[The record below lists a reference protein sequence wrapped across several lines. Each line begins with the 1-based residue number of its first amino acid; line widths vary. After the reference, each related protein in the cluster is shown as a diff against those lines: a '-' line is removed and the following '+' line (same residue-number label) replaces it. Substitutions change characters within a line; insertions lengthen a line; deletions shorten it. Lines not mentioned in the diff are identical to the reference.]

1 MGAEDLPLLNRLR
14 AGDATARR
22 ELFARCQ
29 TKLRPFFRTRV
40 RHADEV
46 DDLVSEVVV
55 RALEGLRNGQE
66 PRELDAW
73 LTGIAHNLLKAHYTD
88 SSRRDDRDVP
98 DQAVDPD
105 TDVEDLMTRAR
116 VLDVLRGAL
125 SGVPAGLRPVMAAHI
140 RLTAQRGRLV
150 VGAELAEEL
159 GVPRGQADRQLQ
171 RARKATEN
179 AVTSY
184 VIGHVG
190 ASRCARLAALV
201 TTPFDP
207 KQSTLV
213 LDHAAECSVCGAR
226 RVEARDCARWALG
239 PGLIGVAHDDEH
251 RRTALA
257 FFGRGTEFATAPRF
271 LGSLGSRVM
280 SLPGV
285 DAAVR
290 AAQENPALV
299 RVAAGGIG
307 LVAAAVIAVLATQPE
322 VGVSVS
328 LPTTQVTAPPY
339 VPTLSTETPPQG
351 AQPVI
356 ALSPT
361 PTATSART
369 SAARPAPT
377 STSAPDDPPPATS
390 PTPTST
396 SATPPTSTT
405 SIAPPP
411 PPPPAPK
418 WAYARVE
425 PWRSPIGEETE
436 LSATWQWGTPQP
448 ATVTRE
454 DTGVYRL
461 RFPGQASD
469 TSVAHATV
477 TFYAVARPVGCV
489 VRDNRRSGADQVVVV
504 ACAEGGTPADT
515 RFNVLVAE
523 PAPGTTVIGPDA
535 PVRRTGVG
543 TYEVDLPSEVSGY
556 TQVTPYGPEFARCQ
570 SSGVRGR
577 TLRVHC
583 DRDTRW
589 AATHVQRVA
598 PAGQVG
604 AYAQTTGVA
613 PDLRIDPTRS
623 YNSTGGAFTLHRLGV
638 GQYRVLVK
646 GVGTWGG
653 TAFSGA
659 TESGY
664 CHTQWWHT
672 FTYPLG
678 EVWVDVQCVDETGA
692 LADRNFG
699 IATIRPPFA
708 EDEPVGPLQPA
719 DPGPSRP
726 GWGYTQVHQYTTP
739 LGVPAQLNP
748 NHQWSTWGGYLP
760 GNDHWWARKASIVR
774 TGVGEY
780 TVRMPGLAKSP
791 VAHVTA
797 HSQSGDV
804 CVVRDQR
811 VDGEDALVGV
821 NCHTAVGTPKNTA
834 FHVYVGTGR
843 LVTSADAT
851 RLGVGEYEVAATAGH
866 AQLTPT
872 GTFARCRHTVG
883 TTIRVSCDRDT
894 TWQLSY
900 VTDTGLHGDPVPS
913 GYLAV
918 GPAGT
923 VGNSFST
930 TGEVPSVVRTAPG
943 RYTVK
948 YTTLGFQTRVW
959 PTDTVQV
966 SVLGDEVRTCSV
978 AALNGYMARGAVE
991 LGVWCFDAAGRPAD
1005 SAFALSYLRPPDR

>member
-40 RHADEV
+40 RRADEV

-73 LTGIAHNLLKAHYTD
+73 LTGIALNLLKAHYTD
-88 SSRRDDRDVP
+88 TSRHDDRDVP
-98 DQAVDPD
+98 DQAVAPD
-105 TDVEDLMTRAR
+105 TDVEDLMTRAK
-116 VLDVLRGAL
+116 VLDVLRDAL

-190 ASRCARLAALV
+190 TRRCARLAALV

-213 LDHAAECSVCGAR
+213 LDHAAECAVCGAR
-226 RVEARDCARWALG
+226 RADARDCARWALG
-239 PGLIGVAHDDEH
+239 PGLIGVAHDDDH

-257 FFGRGTEFATAPRF
+257 FFGRGTEFATAPKF
-271 LGSLGSRVM
+271 LGSLGTRLM

-285 DAAVR
+285 DSVTR
-290 AAQENPALV
+290 AAHENPALV

-307 LVAAAVIAVLATQPE
+307 LVAAAVIAVLATQPDPAA
-322 VGVSVS
+322 SVS
-328 LPTTQVTAPPY
+328 LPTTQVTAPPH

-361 PTATSART
+361 PSPTRPSLPTKTST
-369 SAARPAPT
+369 PT
-377 STSAPDDPPPATS
+377 SPPATPPPATP
-390 PTPTST
+390 PTTT
-396 SATPPTSTT
+396 TPLTSTT

-411 PPPPAPK
+411 PPPPPAPPK

-461 RFPGQASD
+461 RFPAQASD
-469 TSVAHATV
+469 TAVAHATV

-489 VRDNRRSGADQVVVV
+489 VRDNRKSGADQVVVV
-504 ACAEGGTPADT
+504 ACAEAGTPADT
-515 RFNVLVAE
+515 RFNVLLTE
-523 PAPGTTVIGPDA
+523 PAPGTTVIRPDTS
-535 PVRRTGVG
+535 VRRTGIG
-543 TYEVDLPSEVSGY
+543 AYEVDLPGTPTGY
-556 TQVTPYGPEFARCQ
+556 TQVTPYGQEFARCQ
-570 SSGVRGR
+570 PSGVQGR

-589 AATHVQRVA
+589 AATHVQGVA
-598 PAGQVG
+598 PAGEVG
-604 AYAQTTGVA
+604 AYAQTTGIA

-623 YNSTGGAFTLHRLGV
+623 HNTTGGAFTLHRLGV

-672 FTYPLG
+672 FTHPLA

-692 LADRNFG
+692 LADKNFG
-699 IATIRPPFA
+699 IATIRPPFTA
-708 EDEPVGPLQPA
+708 DEQMGPLHPT

-739 LGVPAQLNP
+739 LGVPAQLHP

-760 GNDHWWARKASIVR
+760 GNDHWWARKSSIVR
-774 TGVGEY
+774 TATGEY

-791 VAHVTA
+791 TAHTTA
-797 HSQSGDV
+797 HSQAGDV
-804 CVVRDQR
+804 CVIRNQQA
-811 VDGEDALVGV
+811 DGEDALVGV
-821 NCHTAVGTPKNTA
+821 NCYTATGTPKNTA
-834 FHVYVGTGR
+834 FHLYLGTGPT
-843 LVTSADAT
+843 VTSAEAT
-851 RLGVGEYEVAATAGH
+851 RLAPGEYELPFTTGH

-872 GTFARCRHTVG
+872 HTFARCQHTVG

-894 TWQLSY
+894 TWQLTH
-900 VTDTGLHGDPVPS
+900 VTNTGLHGDTVPS

-918 GPAGT
+918 SQAGT
-923 VGNSFST
+923 VANSFST
-930 TGEVPSVVRTAPG
+930 NGEVPSVIRTNTG

-966 SVLGDEVRTCSV
+966 SVLGDEIRTC
-978 AALNGYMARGAVE
+978 AIAGLNGYMTRGAVE
-991 LGVWCFDAAGRPAD
+991 VSIWCFDATGRPAD
-1005 SAFALSYLRPPDR
+1005 TPFALTYLRPPDR